1 MVEQVVRW
9 SIFPLTDQYGSNN
22 YEAAVCDMLV
32 DSSEEIV
39 NGVIRL
45 RMIAKT
51 EEAKVSSLYLLVFH
65 SLHILLLEIT
75 FV

>member
-1 MVEQVVRW
+1 
-9 SIFPLTDQYGSNN
+9 
-22 YEAAVCDMLV
+22 MLV

-51 EEAKVSSLYLLVFH
+51 EEAKVSSLYLLVYH
-65 SLHILLLEIT
+65 SIHTLLLEIT